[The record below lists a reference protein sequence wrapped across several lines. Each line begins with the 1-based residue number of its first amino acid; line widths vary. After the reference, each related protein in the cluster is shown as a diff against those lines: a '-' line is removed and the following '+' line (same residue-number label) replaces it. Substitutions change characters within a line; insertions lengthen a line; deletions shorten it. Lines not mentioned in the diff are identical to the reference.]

1 MKNLALIGKN
11 VMCAKK
17 TQKKFSAAHP
27 IRLQMN
33 KLGQTVKHWP
43 KELSNTTRYDV
54 SLTGN
59 FLQWSARC
67 LAYGGPTKAQFH
79 QGQYL
84 GNGIENWG
92 HFTPI
97 TTKRNFTKK
106 LHLRRKV
113 YVEKKYWFNKF
124 RRRRKWG
131 TEGTQ
136 AKNTCC
142 TQQYEKGV
150 MELNHSQVTYV
161 LPGVFWHYFF

>member
-17 TQKKFSAAHP
+17 TRKKFSAAHP

-106 LHLRRKV
+106 TSPIAQSVCRKNIGLTNFACRAS
-113 YVEKKYWFNKF
+113 EA
-124 RRRRKWG
+124 
-131 TEGTQ
+131 Q
-136 AKNTCC
+136 
-142 TQQYEKGV
+142 KGLKPKIHV
-150 MELNHSQVTYV
+150 LLNSMKR
-161 LPGVFWHYFF
+161 GSWN